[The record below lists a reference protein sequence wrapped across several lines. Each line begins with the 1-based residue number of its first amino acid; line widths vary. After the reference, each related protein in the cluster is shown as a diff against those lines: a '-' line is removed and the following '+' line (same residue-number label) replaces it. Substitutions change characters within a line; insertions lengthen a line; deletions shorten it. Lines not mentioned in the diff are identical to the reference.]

1 MKMNKPQFKLFNII
15 VILFAGFFNSAN
27 PSADQQTQITQL
39 YVGFF
44 GRAPD
49 PSGLAYWNSV
59 LSAGLEISAVAN
71 SFAAS
76 KDSFSQNRTSDQI
89 VTLAYKNL
97 FNSIPSP
104 SALQYWSLKL
114 AQGAIT
120 VSQLVLSLVESAQGF
135 EKVALDNR
143 ISVASSITNNLNTT
157 ERILEYRPGNDL
169 FKQLQSTLSSV
180 TSDPA
185 TVDVAQK
192 FIESGFVTAA
202 PSVPVVSDYTKKQGE
217 LNKADEAVATAQANL
232 KQAETAGAP
241 DAITAAKD
249 VLTVVLTARVEIAQ
263 QVYDLAPPEAK
274 TAAKATLDSATTI
287 LSQTAPSSGTGSTAA
302 AIVKNADSVITDIQQ
317 AVAGTTA
324 LPTNPA
330 VIGAA
335 TTPVTHHGVDSEH
348 M

>member
-15 VILFAGFFNSAN
+15 VILFAGFFNSISA
-27 PSADQQTQITQL
+27 SADQQTQITQL

-59 LSAGLEISAVAN
+59 LSAGLDISAVAN

-120 VSQLVLSLVESAQGF
+120 VSQLVLSLVESAQGV
-135 EKVALDNR
+135 EKIALDNR

-157 ERILEYRPGNDL
+157 ERILEYRPGTDL

-180 TSDPA
+180 TSDST

-192 FIESGFVTAA
+192 FIDSGFVTAA

-217 LNKADEAVATAQANL
+217 LTKADEAVATAQANL
-232 KQAETAGAP
+232 KQAETRGNV

-249 VLTVVLTARVEIAQ
+249 VLTVALTARVEIAQ
-263 QVYDLAPPEAK
+263 HVYDLAPA
-274 TAAKATLDSATTI
+274 
-287 LSQTAPSSGTGSTAA
+287 
-302 AIVKNADSVITDIQQ
+302 
-317 AVAGTTA
+317 
-324 LPTNPA
+324 
-330 VIGAA
+330 
-335 TTPVTHHGVDSEH
+335 
-348 M
+348 